1 MDVSIKQICINF
13 LKEVCILGFKRIFK
27 MYNVIFEYKNVFFFI
42 RIEKFREVILRF
54 IEVVRSKQK
63 YQDLNIDFLYKLFFI
78 RENFKLVQVGCYKKV
93 VRELGKIIWNDFCF
107 EG

>member
-1 MDVSIKQICINF
+1 
-13 LKEVCILGFKRIFK
+13 
-27 MYNVIFEYKNVFFFI
+27 MYNVIFEYKNVVFFI